1 VYFCVIRSESMLLT
15 SLHYGIDLAMLHLG
29 QGQFFLRNLNLDMI
43 QHSSSSSKG
52 VHHSWKVDSWPCF
65 QSQD

>member
-1 VYFCVIRSESMLLT
+1 MLPT

-29 QGQFFLRNLNLDMI
+29 QGQSFQRNLNLDMI
-43 QHSSSSSKG
+43 QHSPSSSKG
-52 VHHSWKVDSWPCF
+52 VHRSWKVDSWPRV